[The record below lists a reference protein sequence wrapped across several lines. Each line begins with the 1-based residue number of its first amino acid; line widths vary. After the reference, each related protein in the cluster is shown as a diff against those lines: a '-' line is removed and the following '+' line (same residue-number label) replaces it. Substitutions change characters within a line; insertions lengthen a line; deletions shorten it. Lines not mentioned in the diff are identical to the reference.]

1 MSNWWKSLIVL
12 FVVFVKVNIYLLS
25 MHIVLRPFVFLSDLE
40 EVLDNSSYHTI
51 LETCLPF
58 AKIILMLVVTLKILN
73 FPMSIIL
80 LHPPPKKK
88 LYFHLVQGSGVMG
101 MGSRKLTKLCSGRR
115 DSGISWL
122 LQSPGLL
129 VVLAVVLLRLPQGQL
144 GLDSTVFLISF
155 ISSSGSSP
163 CGNLKDERSVGQNP
177 GQEDPES
184 SGFSQDHSHGLSF
197 TPTQSRGYFCIS
209 WTAQLWS
216 WFCIL

>member
-1 MSNWWKSLIVL
+1 
-12 FVVFVKVNIYLLS
+12 
-25 MHIVLRPFVFLSDLE
+25 
-40 EVLDNSSYHTI
+40 
-51 LETCLPF
+51 
-58 AKIILMLVVTLKILN
+58 
-73 FPMSIIL
+73 
-80 LHPPPKKK
+80 
-88 LYFHLVQGSGVMG
+88 

-115 DSGISWL
+115 ESGISWL

-129 VVLAVVLLRLPQGQL
+129 VVLRLPQGQL

-184 SGFSQDHSHGLSF
+184 SGSSQDHSRGLSF
-197 TPTQSRGYFCIS
+197 TPIQSRGYFCIS

-216 WFCIL
+216 WFCILCRQSWAIFSSQDFRSKGPIHLELHCLKEIVAQREAAVGFLKV